1 MIILQA
7 SNGVLASA
15 AQFITLLLIFV
26 LVLGLTYVTTRVA
39 GGYKKQQMQGKNIR
53 IMETVSISASKYLQ
67 IVQVGRRYFLIAVCK
82 DTVTYLSELNEDDLD
97 FSENPGTGESF
108 KSILEKFKKNMQ
120 AEENSQDSNKDN
132 NKE

>member
-108 KSILEKFKKNMQ
+108 KSILEKFKKNM
-120 AEENSQDSNKDN
+120 
-132 NKE
+132 